1 MPETKDY
8 IKKLEQENKALRE
21 RVSDYEKIY
30 RVLESVSSSLN
41 VQELIDLITSEA
53 LALCTA
59 DQGAIL
65 LFDPEEEQEAKTLIR
80 KAGDQQIK
88 LDHFLNLFLGGWVTK
103 NQQPLLTDDL
113 TSLIDDTL
121 QKPSYK
127 EINSV
132 LSVPLKSSG
141 KIIGVLNLIRLN
153 PPAFGE
159 RELQL
164 LNVLASIFGQFIHNA
179 RFHDRVF
186 NEAVRLRKEI
196 ERQYDY
202 SGIIGHSPQ
211 MRQVFALLDRVIPTD
226 VRVMINGESGT
237 GKELVAKVIHYNGP
251 RAQKPFV
258 AIDCGA
264 LPANLLESELFGY
277 VKGAFT
283 GANSDKKGLFEIANG
298 GTLFMDEVANMPLE
312 IQSKFLRVI
321 QEGEIRPL
329 GSTQVKK
336 VDVRIIAAASADLV
350 AKIKSGEFRQD
361 LYYRLNVVAIQL
373 PALRERK
380 GDVALLASHFLEKH
394 SKRHNKNIK
403 GFKPDTLAHLE
414 TYHWPGNVREL
425 ENIIERMV
433 ILADEG
439 ISYLPVELLPVEIRP
454 RLNEPRGVLLPS
466 DSSDIKSR
474 KEAYERKMLLEAL
487 LRNNWNQSAAA
498 RELGISERSVRY
510 KMKKLG
516 LEKPR

>member
-1 MPETKDY
+1 MAAASDF
-8 IKKLEQENKALRE
+8 IKKLEQENRALRE
-21 RVSDYEKIY
+21 KVSDYEKVY

-41 VQELIDLITSEA
+41 VQELIEHITNEA
-53 LALCTA
+53 LALCAA

-80 KAGDQQIK
+80 KADRQQIK
-88 LDHFLNLFLGGWVTK
+88 LDHFLNLFLGGWVAK
-103 NQQPLLTDDL
+103 NQQPLLTDNL
-113 TSLIDDTL
+113 ASLIDDAL
-121 QKPSYK
+121 LKPAYA
-127 EINSV
+127 EIKSV

-141 KIIGVLNLIRLN
+141 KMIGVLNLIRLN
-153 PPAFGE
+153 PPPFGE
-159 RELQL
+159 RELHL

-179 RFHDRVF
+179 RFHDRIF

-202 SGIIGHSPQ
+202 SGIIGQSPQ

-226 VRVMINGESGT
+226 VRVMISGESGT

-336 VDVRIIAAASADLV
+336 VDVRIISAASADLTE
-350 AKIKSGEFRQD
+350 KIKSGEFRQD
-361 LYYRLNVVAIQL
+361 LYYRLNVVAIHL

-380 GDVALLASHFLEKH
+380 GDVAILAHHFLEKLA
-394 SKRHNKNIK
+394 KRHNKHIK

-414 TYHWPGNVREL
+414 AYNWPGNVREL

-433 ILADEG
+433 ILADDNML
-439 ISYLPVELLPVEIRP
+439 YLPVELLPTEIRP
-454 RLNEPRGVLLPS
+454 QRNVPIGQPLPS
-466 DSSDIKSR
+466 GAPDIKSR
-474 KEAYERKMLLEAL
+474 KTAYEKTMLLEAL
-487 LRNNWNQSAAA
+487 IRNNWNQSAAA

-516 LEKPR
+516 LEKP